1 MEASKFRKLLNA
13 FSKGGGAAEG
23 SLQDLMAAL
32 VVEPLPVSKTA
43 KIEKKGEVRDVEAE
57 AHEQSV
63 GESTERKDE
72 DAPNEAYISSQ
83 SCVEATQVQDR
94 PALVEKK
101 AVVEEPAGE
110 VAPAVVQPTC
120 DLQPV
125 APEVAS
131 PELSSE
137 EVVLAEISEDPAF
150 TVVPGIEEAGQMRT
164 SIVGTSNLEA
174 ETVAPSVEKIGA
186 EGEIDLVKIQ
196 QLALPSDNQPALVI
210 NSSVDEV
217 MHDTSKNKLAN
228 KTDVFTSELEASDR
242 VIENLI
248 SPQDRVAVVATNENK
263 GADEDAPTGGQ
274 TLATTSFLEAP
285 NELPV
290 VEGLLQLRALI
301 ERVSKE
307 ANDIGQTVAGKQAE
321 LNAVEDAGVTPM
333 GAVKEIPTSKAVPTI
348 SSSEAPNELPVVEG
362 LLQLRALIERVSKE
376 ANGIGAGKQAELMNA
391 VEDAGM
397 TPMGAVKEISASK
410 VVPSGVFEKS
420 NKGLN
425 AAKEKST
432 AIPERMIPKMMEKLE
447 QVAREVE
454 RAKDGRS
461 ISLRLDPPQL
471 GKIRVDMTMKDGS
484 IHTRL
489 TAESALVA
497 HFLRERGDELQALIR
512 KALPHLDQATIAFG
526 ESSTGNHFGQQMNF
540 SGDSSNGF
548 LNNRGHDGDTG
559 FGTLSGDSE
568 PRKGDQSRSE
578 PTESSEHWV
587 A

>member
-1 MEASKFRKLLNA
+1 MIESTEALVARQQPETASRDGRDEGMEASKFRKLLNA

-307 ANDIGQTVAGKQAE
+307 ANGIGQTVAGKQAE

-333 GAVKEIPTSKAVPTI
+333 GAVKEIPTSKA
-348 SSSEAPNELPVVEG
+348 
-362 LLQLRALIERVSKE
+362 
-376 ANGIGAGKQAELMNA
+376 
-391 VEDAGM
+391 
-397 TPMGAVKEISASK
+397 
-410 VVPSGVFEKS
+410 VPSGVFEKS